1 MQWKQKISGVLAAAM
16 VAGSLPSALAWE
28 APDVATWARASRE
41 GVKARFFVGSDTHI
55 GRSGAQEK
63 VANAL
68 DVFYQVDPQADG
80 VLFVGDLTDNGAE
93 AQYDTLMSTI
103 NNSPMAGK
111 VYMSMG
117 NHDHYTGDTARFE
130 EKTGQKASEVLD
142 FNGVTVVKLNP
153 STSGYIYTNDYE
165 LLKGALEDANTA
177 DPTAPVIIIGHHGVK
192 GTAYVTN
199 EWYGSYGEGTDK
211 DMVALMEQ
219 YPQAIHISGHSH
231 STLEDARSIYQDDGF
246 TAIQDS
252 TIGAYF
258 ENESGKV
265 DPTTGKG
272 STYPDDPNYSSQA
285 LRIDVLSDNTVK
297 IYRMDLTEG
306 AYMYE
311 DEPWTFSSADLPY
324 TNDRAA
330 SSKAPSFAEGAAVTV
345 ENVTG
350 DSMIVKFPAAAEA
363 SGANV
368 DMIHEYQIT
377 LTDSEGGQTVRK
389 VFADYYKEPRKTDWS
404 VKVADL
410 TGETTYS
417 VAVTSFGAAS
427 EPITAAEDVTAGAGY
442 KPVYPAEAI
451 LDVDFSRDATGESG
465 KAAVKLTGVQ
475 VAGYDESGE
484 AVFLDSTIAG
494 GEAVTAIGSKYDVNT
509 DGVVDLR
516 DIVHAQKF
524 YQLTANWEQ
533 AKNCDVNA
541 DGMIDLE
548 DLIAILRAYAA

>member
-1 MQWKQKISGVLAAAM
+1 MQWKQKISGVL
-16 VAGSLPSALAWE
+16 
-28 APDVATWARASRE
+28 
-41 GVKARFFVGSDTHI
+41 
-55 GRSGAQEK
+55 
-63 VANAL
+63 
-68 DVFYQVDPQADG
+68 
-80 VLFVGDLTDNGAE
+80 FVGDLTDSGTE

-111 VYMSMG
+111 VYLSMG

-153 STSGYIYTNDYE
+153 STSGYIYTNDYD

-192 GTAYVTN
+192 DTAYVTN

-311 DEPWTFSSADLPY
+311 DEPWTFSSADCRTRTTARLRVKRRPLP
-324 TNDRAA
+324 RA
-330 SSKAPSFAEGAAVTV
+330 
-345 ENVTG
+345 
-350 DSMIVKFPAAAEA
+350 
-363 SGANV
+363 
-368 DMIHEYQIT
+368 Q
-377 LTDSEGGQTVRK
+377 R
-389 VFADYYKEPRKTDWS
+389 
-404 VKVADL
+404 
-410 TGETTYS
+410 
-417 VAVTSFGAAS
+417 
-427 EPITAAEDVTAGAGY
+427 
-442 KPVYPAEAI
+442 
-451 LDVDFSRDATGESG
+451 
-465 KAAVKLTGVQ
+465 
-475 VAGYDESGE
+475 
-484 AVFLDSTIAG
+484 
-494 GEAVTAIGSKYDVNT
+494 
-509 DGVVDLR
+509 
-516 DIVHAQKF
+516 
-524 YQLTANWEQ
+524 
-533 AKNCDVNA
+533 
-541 DGMIDLE
+541 
-548 DLIAILRAYAA
+548 

>member
-1 MQWKQKISGVLAAAM
+1 MQWKQKISGVL
-16 VAGSLPSALAWE
+16 
-28 APDVATWARASRE
+28 
-41 GVKARFFVGSDTHI
+41 
-55 GRSGAQEK
+55 
-63 VANAL
+63 
-68 DVFYQVDPQADG
+68 
-80 VLFVGDLTDNGAE
+80 FVGDLTDSGTE

-111 VYMSMG
+111 VYLSMG

-130 EKTGQKASEVLD
+130 EKTGQKASEVLN

-153 STSGYIYTNDYE
+153 SINGNNYTNDYD

-192 GTAYVTN
+192 DTAYVTN

-306 AYMYE
+306 
-311 DEPWTFSSADLPY
+311 
-324 TNDRAA
+324 
-330 SSKAPSFAEGAAVTV
+330 
-345 ENVTG
+345 
-350 DSMIVKFPAAAEA
+350 
-363 SGANV
+363 
-368 DMIHEYQIT
+368 
-377 LTDSEGGQTVRK
+377 GQTVRK

-417 VAVTSFGAAS
+417 VAVTAVTSFGAAS
-427 EPITAAEDVTAGAGY
+427 EPITAAEDVTTGAGY